1 MIQARYE
8 LLRLKGWENR
18 GKFERGTSGIRSQ
31 TGLGRSWNQRDIPR
45 IPETPSHCRQLCPTL
60 TLEELSP
67 VRARSGVAPSHD
79 CNFEIRSSESVRSI
93 RDIKSYL
100 GCTDFLHTCNDHGD
114 SSRSNVSIEARPTC
128 FKREINFLSSGRI

>member
-31 TGLGRSWNQRDIPR
+31 TGLGRSWNRRDIPR

-67 VRARSGVAPSHD
+67 VRARSEVAPSHD
-79 CNFEIRSSESVRSI
+79 CNFEIRSSESAYPRYKIVSRKYRFPAYLQRS
-93 RDIKSYL
+93 RRFFTFECLYRSASYM
-100 GCTDFLHTCNDHGD
+100 F
-114 SSRSNVSIEARPTC
+114 RAR
-128 FKREINFLSSGRI
+128 